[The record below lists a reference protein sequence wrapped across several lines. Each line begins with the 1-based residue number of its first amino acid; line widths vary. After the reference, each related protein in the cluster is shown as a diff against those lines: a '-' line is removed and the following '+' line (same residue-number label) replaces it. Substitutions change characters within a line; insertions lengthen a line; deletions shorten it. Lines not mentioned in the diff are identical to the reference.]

1 MTAIHVSHLLAP
13 ATTFERLLLR
23 TAAQLDHVVAVR
35 VERRAKGIAAPGRA
49 VAPASSP
56 RSTICARP
64 SSALDVHA
72 SSTLLAPVSNQLR

>member
-35 VERRAKGIAAPGRA
+35 VERRAKGVAAPGRA
-49 VAPASSP
+49 VAPA
-56 RSTICARP
+56 
-64 SSALDVHA
+64 SALDVHA